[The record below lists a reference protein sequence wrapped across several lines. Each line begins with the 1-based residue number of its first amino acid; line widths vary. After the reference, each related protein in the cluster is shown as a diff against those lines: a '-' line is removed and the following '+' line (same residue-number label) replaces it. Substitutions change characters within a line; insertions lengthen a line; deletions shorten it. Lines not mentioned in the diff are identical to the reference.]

1 MEGTIAVFIP
11 IIMTLVTGIILV
23 TWLYFRSKEKQMM
36 IDKGMSYEQM
46 MEFFK
51 SRRSPYLL
59 LKWGIVIFFFG
70 LGLGLGM
77 VFTEAS
83 GNNQEFWIPLLL
95 FTGTGL
101 GMAVAFY
108 SAKKLEE
115 KKESRQ

>member
-11 IIMTLVTGIILV
+11 IIMTLVAGIILV
-23 TWLYFRSKEKQMM
+23 TWLYFRSREKQMM

-46 MEFFK
+46 MEFMQSK
-51 SRRSPYLL
+51 KSPYLL

-70 LGLGLGM
+70 LGLGLGILLNSM
-77 VFTEAS
+77 S

-108 SAKKLEE
+108 TARRLDEN
-115 KKESRQ
+115 KESRQ